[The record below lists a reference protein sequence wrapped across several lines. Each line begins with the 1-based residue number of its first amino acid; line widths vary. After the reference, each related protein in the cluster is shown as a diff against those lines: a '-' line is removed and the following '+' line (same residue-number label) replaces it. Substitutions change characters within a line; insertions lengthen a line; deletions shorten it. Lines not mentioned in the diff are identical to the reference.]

1 MYEAVD
7 NVFSRRFHVGLE
19 VDCVVVNY
27 SEEPVFKCLSDETS
41 FCTSMCVYSGSG

>member
-27 SEEPVFKCLSDETS
+27 LEEPVF
-41 FCTSMCVYSGSG
+41 